1 MEHLTNPV
9 YMQAVLRRHGFRF
22 QKKYGQNFL
31 MNEGVLQSMVDA
43 AGVTKDDFILEIGP
57 GMGTLT
63 QVLSERAGKVLA
75 VELDDN
81 LIPILE
87 DTLFGRSN
95 VEVMHADILKV
106 DLHQIAEEK
115 NGGKPMKVAANLPY
129 YITTPILMELLTK
142 KVPMESVTVM
152 VQKEVALRMQAG
164 PGSKDYGALSLAIQ
178 YYTEPE
184 LVCIAAPDDFMPSP
198 KVESAVIHLKMRE
211 EPAVTDVDEKA
222 LFTVIKAVFVQRRK
236 TLLNSLSNGP
246 GMTNDKQKIRD
257 VICDMGWEETIR
269 GEKLTLEEFASLTR
283 EMTKR
288 SMFD

>member
-1 MEHLTNPV
+1 MGNLTNPTYV
-9 YMQAVLRRHGFRF
+9 SAVLKRFGFTF

-31 MNEGVLQSMVDA
+31 I
-43 AGVTKDDFILEIGP
+43 DDNILSKIIENADIRKGDVVLEIGP
-57 GMGTLT
+57 GIGTMT
-63 QVLSERAGKVLA
+63 EELSKAASKVIA
-75 VELDDN
+75 VEIDN
-81 LIPILE
+81 HLIPILE
-87 DTLFGRSN
+87 DTLFNHNN
-95 VEVMHADILKV
+95 VTIINNDILKT
-106 DLHQIAEEK
+106 DIESIAAEYNE
-115 NGGKPMKVAANLPY
+115 GKPIKVVANLPY
-129 YITTPILMELLTK
+129 YITTPIIMELLEK
-142 KVPMESVTVM
+142 KLPIESITVM

-211 EPAVTDVDEKA
+211 EPAVTDVDENA
-222 LFTVIKAVFVQRRK
+222 LFTVIKAVFAQRRK

>member
-164 PGSKDYGALSLAIQ
+164 PGSKDDGALSLAIQ

-211 EPAVTDVDEKA
+211 ESAVTDVDEKA
-222 LFTVIKAVFVQRRK
+222 LFTVIKAVFAQRRK

>member
-115 NGGKPMKVAANLPY
+115 NDGKPMKVAANLPY

-178 YYTEPE
+178 YYTEPQLPRCE
-184 LVCIAAPDDFMPSP
+184 GRFL
-198 KVESAVIHLKMRE
+198 
-211 EPAVTDVDEKA
+211 
-222 LFTVIKAVFVQRRK
+222 
-236 TLLNSLSNGP
+236 
-246 GMTNDKQKIRD
+246 
-257 VICDMGWEETIR
+257 
-269 GEKLTLEEFASLTR
+269 
-283 EMTKR
+283 
-288 SMFD
+288 

>member
-22 QKKYGQNFL
+22 QKKYGQNFR
-31 MNEGVLQSMVDA
+31 MNEGVLQSMVEA

-115 NGGKPMKVAANLPY
+115 NDGKPMKVAANLPY

-184 LVCIAAPDDFMPSP
+184 LVCIAAPDDVMPP
-198 KVESAVIHLKMRE
+198 PRVESAVSQLKMRE
-211 EPAVTDVDEKA
+211 EPAVTDGDEKA
-222 LFTVIKAVFVQRRK
+222 LFTVIKAVFAQRRK

>member
-178 YYTEPE
+178 YYTEPK
-184 LVCIAAPDDFMPSP
+184 LVCIAAPDDFMPPP

-222 LFTVIKAVFVQRRK
+222 LFTVIKAVFAQRRK

>member
-164 PGSKDYGALSLAIQ
+164 PGSKDYGALSL
-178 YYTEPE
+178 
-184 LVCIAAPDDFMPSP
+184 VCIAAPDDFMPSP

-222 LFTVIKAVFVQRRK
+222 LFTVIKAVFAQRRK

>member
-115 NGGKPMKVAANLPY
+115 NDGKPMKVAANLPY
-129 YITTPILMELLTK
+129 YITTPIIM
-142 KVPMESVTVM
+142 
-152 VQKEVALRMQAG
+152 G
-164 PGSKDYGALSLAIQ
+164 LS
-178 YYTEPE
+178 
-184 LVCIAAPDDFMPSP
+184 F
-198 KVESAVIHLKMRE
+198 
-211 EPAVTDVDEKA
+211 
-222 LFTVIKAVFVQRRK
+222 
-236 TLLNSLSNGP
+236 
-246 GMTNDKQKIRD
+246 
-257 VICDMGWEETIR
+257 
-269 GEKLTLEEFASLTR
+269 
-283 EMTKR
+283 
-288 SMFD
+288 